1 MTLIRGKK
9 KRIGRI
15 RRGEKL
21 GIIIPIEEEKEI
33 ASKGKGETR
42 EHGE

>member
-1 MTLIRGKK
+1 LTLIRGKK

-21 GIIIPIEEEKEI
+21 GIIIPIGEEKRI
-33 ASKGKGETR
+33 ASKSEGKTR
-42 EHGE
+42 EHGK